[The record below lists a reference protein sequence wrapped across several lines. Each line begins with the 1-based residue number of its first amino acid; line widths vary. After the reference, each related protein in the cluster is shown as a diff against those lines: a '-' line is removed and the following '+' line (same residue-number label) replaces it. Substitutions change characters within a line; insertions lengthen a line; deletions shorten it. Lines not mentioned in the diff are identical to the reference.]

1 LSAVHGLSAVT
12 WLPESETSLKGFMF
26 VSIDKARKAGLTF
39 RSVSE
44 TVADTLSWHQAHQAN
59 EKLKAGPDAEKEQRL
74 LREWQSTLTRV

>member
-1 LSAVHGLSAVT
+1 
-12 WLPESETSLKGFMF
+12 MF

-59 EKLKAGPDAEKEQRL
+59 EKLKAGLDVEKEQRL